1 MRIFHIHSSGVQ
13 ELTTL
18 PAQMLTIGGQIIDGL
33 WQGLDT
39 SAEAVELACQLQA
52 ELTAA
57 LPSLASTPETHD
69 AWQTAL
75 TRLLGEASGQLKTGG
90 SVAQAGADYL
100 AALPQL
106 YAKRQAFEAVA
117 YLSCDGLQAL
127 NSLSPS
133 AWVTYCQTM
142 LAAEPSLRNWC
153 AWQQAREQALKLRLA
168 PLVVA
173 IEQGQIPASQAR
185 RVFEANYAR
194 WWLNVAVDQE
204 PIIRSFVSAEHEQ
217 RIREFRE
224 LDDAFVTL
232 SRHVLKAHLCA
243 NLPAPESIT
252 RHSDWGV
259 LRHEMNKKRA
269 HLPLRELMARTS
281 EALTQLTPCLLMS
294 PLSIAQYLDAN
305 SALFD
310 LVIFDEASQ
319 ITVWDAIGAMARGR
333 QVVMVGDP
341 KQLPPSAFFDRAGTD
356 EDDEDVEADLES
368 ILDECIGANLPTRSL
383 NWHYRSRHESLIAF
397 SNEKYY
403 DSKLVTFPS
412 PLTDDRAVSL
422 HAIAG
427 TYEKG
432 GSRTNPI
439 EARALVADL
448 LARMSAPGFA
458 ESGLTIGVVTFNA
471 EQQKLIEDLLDDAC
485 RADPRLER
493 YFADSELEPVFV
505 KNLESV
511 QGDERDI
518 IYFSTTF
525 GPDAAGQLSMNFGP
539 LNRQGG
545 ERRLNVAI
553 TRARHAL
560 RVFTS
565 LRAEKMDLARTQAKG
580 VHDLKH
586 FLEFAERGV
595 RALVEARPDH
605 QTDADTSLEHSI
617 AAALASRGWQVETH
631 IGASSFRIDLAVIDP
646 DAPGSYLAA
655 ITCDGVNYQRNATA
669 KDRDKLREQVLQGL
683 GWVLLRVWAMDW
695 WLNLDATL
703 TALDTRLREIQIDT
717 RRQREENVTQAQAA
731 VPLASTADDP
741 APACPA
747 ESLAPEKADTVKP
760 TCTTMPAART
770 EPVYADQ
777 APSPA
782 SAAAAPLDAPSFQTA
797 DLAMSGVS
805 LNPEAFHEASYDTT
819 LLALIAYVVAQEGP
833 VLDDVLAR
841 RIARAH
847 GWMRTGARIRER
859 ITLLADQHC
868 HTTQEGN
875 STFYWPASLNK
886 RQLLVFRRPVSDE
899 HIRPVDEIS
908 LPELTALA
916 RELRATGVQED
927 ALPTEMARALGLQ
940 QLRAG
945 SRARLAHACQQQST

>member
-1 MRIFHIHSSGVQ
+1 M
-13 ELTTL
+13 
-18 PAQMLTIGGQIIDGL
+18 
-33 WQGLDT
+33 
-39 SAEAVELACQLQA
+39 
-52 ELTAA
+52 
-57 LPSLASTPETHD
+57 
-69 AWQTAL
+69 
-75 TRLLGEASGQLKTGG
+75 
-90 SVAQAGADYL
+90 
-100 AALPQL
+100 
-106 YAKRQAFEAVA
+106 
-117 YLSCDGLQAL
+117 
-127 NSLSPS
+127 
-133 AWVTYCQTM
+133 
-142 LAAEPSLRNWC
+142 
-153 AWQQAREQALKLRLA
+153 
-168 PLVVA
+168 
-173 IEQGQIPASQAR
+173 
-185 RVFEANYAR
+185 
-194 WWLNVAVDQE
+194 
-204 PIIRSFVSAEHEQ
+204 
-217 RIREFRE
+217 
-224 LDDAFVTL
+224 
-232 SRHVLKAHLCA
+232 
-243 NLPAPESIT
+243 
-252 RHSDWGV
+252 
-259 LRHEMNKKRA
+259 
-269 HLPLRELMARTS
+269 
-281 EALTQLTPCLLMS
+281 
-294 PLSIAQYLDAN
+294 
-305 SALFD
+305 
-310 LVIFDEASQ
+310 
-319 ITVWDAIGAMARGR
+319 
-333 QVVMVGDP
+333 
-341 KQLPPSAFFDRAGTD
+341 
-356 EDDEDVEADLES
+356 
-368 ILDECIGANLPTRSL
+368 
-383 NWHYRSRHESLIAF
+383 
-397 SNEKYY
+397 
-403 DSKLVTFPS
+403 
-412 PLTDDRAVSL
+412 
-422 HAIAG
+422 
-427 TYEKG
+427 
-432 GSRTNPI
+432 
-439 EARALVADL
+439 
-448 LARMSAPGFA
+448 
-458 ESGLTIGVVTFNA
+458 
-471 EQQKLIEDLLDDAC
+471 
-485 RADPRLER
+485 
-493 YFADSELEPVFV
+493 FV

-565 LRAEKMDLARTQAKG
+565 LRAEKMDLARTPAKG

-595 RALVEARPDH
+595 RALVEARPDR

-703 TALDTRLREIQIDT
+703 TALDARLREIQIDK
-717 RRQREENVTQAQAA
+717 RRQREENIAQAQAA
-731 VPLASTADDP
+731 VQLASTADDP

-782 SAAAAPLDAPSFQTA
+782 SAAAAPLDAPSFQMA
-797 DLAMSGVS
+797 DLAMAGVS

-927 ALPTEMARALGLQ
+927 ALLTEMARALGLQ